1 VLVESAD
8 PAARAI
14 LGGPEISTV
23 SWFLFQC
30 RDEAFRPVRT
40 PAS

>member
-1 VLVESAD
+1 VLVESAG
-8 PAARAI
+8 PVPRASLGERAI
-14 LGGPEISTV
+14 WTV